1 MRSII
6 LLFLTFICVTNA
18 SARERVDLFLKWKHQ
33 FQFAGFYVAKEL
45 GYYEAEGLDVNIVE
59 RELGVSHIDKVSEGP
74 GRYGISDS
82 SIVIKY
88 LEGSEFLVVAPI
100 FQHSPLVLATLKKN
114 NFWSPLELKG
124 KKVMYQ
130 KNVDDAIIAA
140 MFHSLSLSRDDIISI
155 DHNFKLDDLISGK
168 VDATSIYTTN
178 QPYDLDRMGIQY
190 HLIYPENYG
199 IDLYGDM
206 IFTTK
211 EEAIENPD
219 RVRAFRRASLKGWRY
234 TFDEFEKS
242 LKIVQ
247 KYSKTD
253 LEKLRFEGKA
263 TEKMILPN
271 TIDIGTPS
279 VHRFY
284 RIAKIYNPND
294 KNISEKNIENVLF
307 DNFIENR
314 SWKKMAM
321 RWLMP
326 VSLIVALIILFQ
338 LYYTRR
344 LAIMVKKRTLELEK
358 ANEVKDLFF
367 HNITHE
373 LRTPLNGIICGAD
386 SLRRENLSSENL
398 DLLEMI
404 SYSGKTLLH
413 IVNDILDFSKIQRKK
428 FELKN
433 RAFNFCETVENL
445 THFYEKFADKKGL
458 KFVVD
463 SNVDKDLTVYAD
475 DIRITQIFN
484 NLISNA
490 IKFTDHGEVK
500 FIIKQSFVEDRVYL
514 NITVS
519 DTGVGI
525 AADQIER
532 LFKPFVQ
539 LDQRNDIS
547 SLGTGLGLAITKD
560 LVELMN
566 GKIEVNSNLQ
576 SGTHINVL
584 LPLKFI
590 QRDSKIDLSR
600 ENNLDEEL
608 TFSNC
613 KALVVDDN
621 EINRK
626 VLGLMLKKYNFD
638 IHYANDGVEALK
650 LIENDPSYGLVFLD
664 VNMPGLSGID
674 VTKKIRSN
682 KNLSICGLYII
693 GYSANT
699 LNENE
704 ASHFFGMN
712 AYLEKP
718 VKKDDLYACLKTYKE
733 NLNL

>member
-1 MRSII
+1 MRSIV
-6 LLFLTFICVTNA
+6 LFFLTFICVANA
-18 SARERVDLFLKWKHQ
+18 SAKERVDLFLKWKHQ
-33 FQFAGFYVAKEL
+33 FQFAGYYVAKEL

-59 RELGVSHIDKVSEGP
+59 RELGVSHIEKVSEGP

-88 LEGSEFLVVAPI
+88 LQGSDFLVVAPI

-114 NFWSPLELKG
+114 NYWSPLELKG
-124 KKVMYQ
+124 KKVMFQ

-140 MFHSLSLSRDDIISI
+140 MFHGLSMSRNDFISI
-155 DHNFKLDDLISGK
+155 DHNFKLDDLITGK

-178 QPYDLDRMGIQY
+178 QPFDLDKLGVQY

-199 IDLYGDM
+199 IDIYGDM
-206 IFTTK
+206 IFTTQ
-211 EEAIENPD
+211 EEAINDPD

-234 TFDEFEKS
+234 AFDEFEKT

-247 KYSKTD
+247 KYSKTS
-253 LEKLRFEGKA
+253 LEKLRFEGRA

-279 VHRFY
+279 IHRFY

-294 KNISEKNIENVLF
+294 KNLSEKNIENVLF

-321 RWLMP
+321 RWLVP
-326 VSLIVALIILFQ
+326 ASFIVALIILFQ

-344 LAIMVKKRTLELEK
+344 LAIMVQKRTSELEK

-386 SLRRENLSSENL
+386 SLRREDMSLENL
-398 DLLEMI
+398 ELLDMI

-428 FELKN
+428 FELKS
-433 RAFNFCETVENL
+433 RPFVFCEIVENL
-445 THFYEKFADKKGL
+445 THFYEKFAEKKGL
-458 KFVVD
+458 KFIVD
-463 SNVDKDLTVYAD
+463 SNVDKDLTIFTD
-475 DIRITQIFN
+475 DIRLTQIFN

-490 IKFTDHGEVK
+490 IKFTEQGEVK
-500 FIIKQSFVEDRVYL
+500 FILRQSFVDDRVYL

-525 AADQIER
+525 AQDQIER
-532 LFKPFVQ
+532 MFKPFVQ

-566 GKIEVNSNLQ
+566 GKIEVTSKIN
-576 SGTHINVL
+576 SGTQVNVL

-590 QRDSKIDLSR
+590 RRDSHNVSAGDFKL
-600 ENNLDEEL
+600 EDEL
-608 TFSNC
+608 KFSNC

-626 VLGLMLKKYNFD
+626 VLGLMLKKYDFD
-638 IHYANDGVEALK
+638 IDYANDGVEALN
-650 LIENDPSYGLVFLD
+650 LIENEKTYGLVFLD

-682 KNLSICGLYII
+682 KNLSISGLYII

-699 LNENE
+699 LNEKE

-718 VKKDDLYACLKTYKE
+718 VKKDDLYSCLKTYKE
-733 NLNL
+733 TLGL